1 MIKNEKISSIIL
13 SVLGFII
20 VIDTIL
26 AQFFNIGTKQNS
38 LVTGYCVAFI
48 LLSLKFPNILKR
60 KSSFNPSLIPPIML
74 LPTIDLAT
82 PYVNPLRKNRPP
94 NVTIN
99 EGIFALTTI
108 NPWI

>member
-26 AQFFNIGTKQNS
+26 EQFFNIGTKQNS

-48 LLSLKFPNILKR
+48 LLSLKFPNILKN
-60 KSSFNPSLIPPIML
+60 KYVIIPLYIMIIQMIISL
-74 LPTIDLAT
+74 ASK
-82 PYVNPLRKNRPP
+82 Y
-94 NVTIN
+94 
-99 EGIFALTTI
+99 IF
-108 NPWI
+108 

>member
-26 AQFFNIGTKQNS
+26 ALFFNIGTKQNS

-48 LLSLKFPNILKR
+48 LLSLKFPNILKN
-60 KSSFNPSLIPPIML
+60 KYVVIPLYIMIIQMIFSLISR
-74 LPTIDLAT
+74 
-82 PYVNPLRKNRPP
+82 Y
-94 NVTIN
+94 
-99 EGIFALTTI
+99 IF
-108 NPWI
+108 N

>member
-13 SVLGFII
+13 SVIGFII

-48 LLSLKFPNILKR
+48 LLSLKFPNILKN
-60 KSSFNPSLIPPIML
+60 KYVVIPLYIMIIQMIFSLISR
-74 LPTIDLAT
+74 
-82 PYVNPLRKNRPP
+82 Y
-94 NVTIN
+94 
-99 EGIFALTTI
+99 IF
-108 NPWI
+108 N

>member
-48 LLSLKFPNILKR
+48 LLSLKFPNILKN
-60 KSSFNPSLIPPIML
+60 KYVIIPLYIMIIQMIISL
-74 LPTIDLAT
+74 ASK
-82 PYVNPLRKNRPP
+82 Y
-94 NVTIN
+94 
-99 EGIFALTTI
+99 IF
-108 NPWI
+108 

>member
-26 AQFFNIGTKQNS
+26 EQCFNIGTKQNS

-48 LLSLKFPNILKR
+48 LLSLKFPNILKN
-60 KSSFNPSLIPPIML
+60 KYVVIPLYIMIIQMIISL
-74 LPTIDLAT
+74 ASK
-82 PYVNPLRKNRPP
+82 Y
-94 NVTIN
+94 
-99 EGIFALTTI
+99 IF
-108 NPWI
+108 

>member
-26 AQFFNIGTKQNS
+26 EQCFNIGTKQSS

-48 LLSLKFPNILKR
+48 LLSLKFPNILKN
-60 KSSFNPSLIPPIML
+60 KYVIIPLYIMIIQMIISL
-74 LPTIDLAT
+74 ASK
-82 PYVNPLRKNRPP
+82 Y
-94 NVTIN
+94 
-99 EGIFALTTI
+99 IF
-108 NPWI
+108 

>member
-26 AQFFNIGTKQNS
+26 EQFFNIGTKQNS

-48 LLSLKFPNILKR
+48 LLSLKFPNILKN
-60 KSSFNPSLIPPIML
+60 KYVVIPLYIMIIQMIISL
-74 LPTIDLAT
+74 ASK
-82 PYVNPLRKNRPP
+82 Y
-94 NVTIN
+94 
-99 EGIFALTTI
+99 IF
-108 NPWI
+108 